1 MDIIEIIFELGINL
15 LETFLVIDFLTR
27 YLGSRFKGIKKQTS
41 FGVAWIIDFLEIT
54 IVNYITI
61 FETFGTYIP
70 IIIYFMYAMLCL
82 KGSWSLKLC
91 VSILTQATLSLI
103 AIGTNLLVCNVIGY
117 DPVDVITVFNHVRI
131 ITVILSKIILFYV
144 TRIVIK
150 AKYKN
155 PLKIQSLVMLVI
167 IPLIS
172 IISLCSLMV
181 AVMHT
186 NEIKTYVLIGMGGI
200 VIADIV
206 TYYFFTV
213 MSKNYDA
220 KLKIEM
226 LEQQNENALE
236 SMKNSESFVSE
247 MRSVKHDIK
256 NHLLTLYN
264 YIDENQNDSAK
275 EYIKG
280 LTENYL
286 PNIQKFVDTE
296 NKAFDA
302 LVNSKMAICHQ
313 KNIHIDIKPEKNC
326 MTKIDES
333 DIIVLFGNLLD
344 NAIEAAEK
352 NGGQAY

>member
-1 MDIIEIIFELGINL
+1 MI
-15 LETFLVIDFLTR
+15 
-27 YLGSRFKGIKKQTS
+27 
-41 FGVAWIIDFLEIT
+41 
-54 IVNYITI
+54 
-61 FETFGTYIP
+61 
-70 IIIYFMYAMLCL
+70 
-82 KGSWSLKLC
+82 
-91 VSILTQATLSLI
+91 
-103 AIGTNLLVCNVIGY
+103 
-117 DPVDVITVFNHVRI
+117 
-131 ITVILSKIILFYV
+131 
-144 TRIVIK
+144 
-150 AKYKN
+150 
-155 PLKIQSLVMLVI
+155 
-167 IPLIS
+167 
-172 IISLCSLMV
+172 
-181 AVMHT
+181 AVMK
-186 NEIKTYVLIGMGGI
+186 NDDVKIYVLCGMAGV
-200 VIADIV
+200 VIADIA

-213 MSKNYDA
+213 LNKHYDA

-344 NAIEAAEK
+344 NAIEATEK
-352 NGGQAY
+352 TVDKHIKIEFGIRAAYLSIIVLNTVTESVLKTNPNLETTKNDKYIHGLGLRAVNNIVEKYDGMIDFYEEGNYFCCHVMLCIK

>member
-1 MDIIEIIFELGINL
+1 M
-15 LETFLVIDFLTR
+15 
-27 YLGSRFKGIKKQTS
+27 
-41 FGVAWIIDFLEIT
+41 
-54 IVNYITI
+54 
-61 FETFGTYIP
+61 
-70 IIIYFMYAMLCL
+70 
-82 KGSWSLKLC
+82 
-91 VSILTQATLSLI
+91 
-103 AIGTNLLVCNVIGY
+103 
-117 DPVDVITVFNHVRI
+117 DVITVFNHVRI

-213 MSKNYDA
+213 ISKNYDA
-220 KLKIEM
+220 KHKIEM

-313 KNIHIDIKPEKNC
+313 KKIHIDIKPEKNC

-352 NGGQAY
+352 TVDKHIKIEFGIRAAYLSIIVLNTVTESVLKTNPNLETTKNDKYIHGLGLRAVNNIVEKYDGMIDFYEEGNYFCCHVMLCIK